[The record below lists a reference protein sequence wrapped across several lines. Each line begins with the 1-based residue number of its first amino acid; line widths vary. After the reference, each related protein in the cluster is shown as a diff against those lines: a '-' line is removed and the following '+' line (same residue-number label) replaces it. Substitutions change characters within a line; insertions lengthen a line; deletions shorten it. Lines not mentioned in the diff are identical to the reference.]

1 MELKGYFQKLP
12 NNKPILNK
20 LTENN
25 LLDLV
30 RKRELS
36 PEQGTS
42 FLYNILKILQHLD
55 HGERDAALHCIDEFI
70 SDVEDTT
77 KLRLQE
83 KRQLIEIVNQFKQHI

>member
-1 MELKGYFQKLP
+1 LSFGTYLYTYWIITMELKGYFQKLP

-42 FLYNILKILQHLD
+42 FLYNILKI
-55 HGERDAALHCIDEFI
+55 R
-70 SDVEDTT
+70 
-77 KLRLQE
+77 
-83 KRQLIEIVNQFKQHI
+83 